1 VLAYKWKR
9 CDQQRTS
16 L

>member
-1 VLAYKWKR
+1 VHQNYLR
-9 CDQQRTS
+9 DMQQRTS